1 MWSRTPA
8 PTGLAVDLYHIDSA
22 YISWSTNQNGVAT
35 FDLYTRSNPFGG
47 AYLLVAGLEQALE
60 FVENV
65 RYTQDDLDYLASIK
79 PYDPAF
85 LHDLGRLRFT
95 GDILAMPEGTVA
107 FAPEPMLRVTAPFR
121 EALLLEAGILHAIG
135 RATLIATK
143 ASRVV
148 YAAQGRPVAEFS
160 LRRAAE
166 PFVVARSAAIAGCQS
181 TSFLEAARAY
191 GLRSTAT
198 VPHALIQAFPTEE
211 AAFRAVAKTLDHYT
225 LLLDTYDVRHSV
237 MTAVSVARAAREE
250 WNHTLYGV
258 RLDSGDLTG
267 NSRYVRQVL
276 DDAGLDEVVILASG
290 DMDEFTIDLLLR
302 QRAPIDGF
310 GVGTSIG
317 VAAGSIEHGIE
328 GGALGA
334 VYKLVWYIEY
344 PNSREGA
351 RIKLARA
358 KSTWPGRKQV
368 YRLGAYEG
376 DSIQGEDEPAPPGAI
391 PLLQPVMTSGAVV
404 PGAIRTISDIR
415 DRAAESL
422 ATLPAAY
429 RAIEQAPIYPVSW
442 SDGLIAMR
450 QSAAEVAWQGEAPA
464 GAAPPLDHPPDVDI
478 VT

>member
-1 MWSRTPA
+1 MWSRTPT

-60 FVENV
+60 FVENF
-65 RYTQDDLDYLASIK
+65 RYTQEDLDYLASIK
-79 PYDPAF
+79 SYDPAF
-85 LHDLGRLRFT
+85 LHELSQLRFT
-95 GDILAMPEGTVA
+95 GDIVAMPEGTVA

-121 EALLLEAGILHAIG
+121 EALLLEAGILHAVG

-148 YAAQGRPVAEFS
+148 YAAQGRPVSEFS

-181 TSFLEAARAY
+181 TSFLEAARDY

-198 VPHALIQAFPTEE
+198 VPHALIQSFPTEE
-211 AAFRAVAKTLDHYT
+211 SAFRAIAQTLDQFT
-225 LLLDTYDVRHSV
+225 LLLDTYDVRQSV
-237 MTAVSVARAAREE
+237 KTAVSVAREAQEQ
-250 WNHTLYGV
+250 WNHRLYGV

-267 NSRYVRQVL
+267 NSQYVRQVL
-276 DDAGLDEVVILASG
+276 DDAGLTGVLILASG

-302 QRAPIDGF
+302 QQAPIDGF

-334 VYKLVWYIEY
+334 VYKLVWYIEH
-344 PNSREGA
+344 PDSREGA

-368 YRLGAYEG
+368 YRFGTYDG
-376 DSIQGEDEPAPPGAI
+376 DVIQADDEPAPPGAA
-391 PLLQPVMTSGAVV
+391 PLLHPAMIRGEVV
-404 PGAIRTISDIR
+404 PGVVRPIAEITQ
-415 DRAAESL
+415 RASEAL
-422 ATLPAAY
+422 DALPAEY

-442 SDGLIAMR
+442 SEGLVAMR
-450 QSAAEVAWQGEAPA
+450 QAAAEFAWQG
-464 GAAPPLDHPPDVDI
+464 
-478 VT
+478 

>member
-1 MWSRTPA
+1 MWSRGSSS
-8 PTGLAVDLYHIDSA
+8 TGLAVDLYHIDSA
-22 YISWSTNQNGVAT
+22 YVSWRTMQNGVAT

-47 AYLLVAGLEQALE
+47 AYQLVAGLEQALE
-60 FVENV
+60 FVANF
-65 RYTQDDLDYLASIK
+65 RYTQDDLDYLATIK
-79 PYDPAF
+79 PYDPDF

-95 GDILAMPEGTVA
+95 GDMLAMAEGTIA
-107 FAPEPMLRVTAPFR
+107 FAPEPLLQVTAPFR
-121 EALLLEAGILHAIG
+121 EALLLEAGLLHAIG

-148 YAAQGRPVAEFS
+148 HAARGRPIAEFS

-191 GLRSTAT
+191 GLRGTAT
-198 VPHALIQAFPTEE
+198 IPHALIQAFPTEE
-211 AAFRAVAKTLDHYT
+211 AAFRAVAATLNQYT
-225 LLLDTYDVRHSV
+225 LLLDTYEVRRSV
-237 MTAVSVARAAREE
+237 KTAVAVAREARTE
-250 WNHTLYGV
+250 WGHTLLAV

-267 NSRYVRQVL
+267 NSHYVRQVL
-276 DDAGLDEVVILASG
+276 DEAGLPEVQILASG

-302 QRAPIDGF
+302 QQAPIDGF

-334 VYKLVWYIEY
+334 VYKLVWYVER
-344 PNSREGA
+344 PDSNNSA

-368 YRLGAYEG
+368 YRFGPFAEDL
-376 DSIQGEDEPAPPGAI
+376 IQGEHEPAPAGAV
-391 PLLQPVMTSGAVV
+391 PLLQPMMRDGAIV
-404 PGAIRTISDIR
+404 PGAIRPIPEIQEL
-415 DRAAESL
+415 AAASF
-422 ATLPAAY
+422 AALPAPY
-429 RAIEQAPIYPVSW
+429 QAIEQAPIYPVRW

-450 QSAAEVAWQGEAPA
+450 QTASEVAWQG
-464 GAAPPLDHPPDVDI
+464 
-478 VT
+478 

>member
-1 MWSRTPA
+1 MWSRRPA

-22 YISWSTNQNGVAT
+22 YVSWRTRQNGIAT

-60 FVENV
+60 FVEHF
-65 RYTQDDLDYLASIK
+65 RYTQDDLDYLATLK
-79 PYDPAF
+79 PYEPDF
-85 LHDLGRLRFT
+85 LHELGRLRFT

-107 FAPEPMLRVTAPFR
+107 FAPEPLLRVTAPFR

-191 GLRSTAT
+191 HLRSTAT
-198 VPHALIQAFPTEE
+198 VPHALIQAYPTEE
-211 AAFRAVAKTLDHYT
+211 AAFRAVAKSLDHYS
-225 LLLDTYDVRHSV
+225 LLLDTYDVRRSV
-237 MTAVSVARAAREE
+237 KTAVTVAREAREQ
-250 WNHTLYGV
+250 WRHTLYGV

-276 DDAGLDEVVILASG
+276 DDAGLNDVVILASG

-302 QRAPIDGF
+302 QQAPIDGF

-317 VAAGSIEHGIE
+317 VGAGSIEHGIE
-328 GGALGA
+328 GGALGV
-334 VYKLVWYIEY
+334 VYKLVWYVER
-344 PNSREGA
+344 PGSQDGA
-351 RIKLARA
+351 RIKLSRA

-368 YRLGAYEG
+368 YRVGAYEG
-376 DSIQGEDEPAPPGAI
+376 DIIEDEDESPPPGGV
-391 PLLQPVMTSGAVV
+391 PLLEPAMTNGAVV
-404 PGAIRTISDIR
+404 AGAIRPIAAIR
-415 DRAAESL
+415 ERAADSL
-422 ATLPAAY
+422 DRLPAPY
-429 RAIEQAPIYPVSW
+429 RAIEQAPIYPVRW

-450 QSAAEVAWQGEAPA
+450 QAATKVAWQG
-464 GAAPPLDHPPDVDI
+464 
-478 VT
+478 